1 MAFWERLENVL
12 IFRSNLEAFS
22 ALKLEPKIDQK
33 LFLGVML
40 VQDDP
45 KDHCGLILGPIFVGF
60 CCIVGLSLDQSGID
74 VEITFA
80 TKPDRSLD
88 VPYKVLQSIVSQQ
101 FHRMTKVRA
110 SSETRSI
117 YTYNYIWLLYTT
129 LRP

>member
-45 KDHCGLILGPIFVGF
+45 KDHCGLILGSIFDGF
-60 CCIVGLSLDQSGID
+60 GCILGLSLDQSGID

-80 TKPDRSLD
+80 TELDRSFD
-88 VPYKVLQSIVSQQ
+88 VP
-101 FHRMTKVRA
+101 
-110 SSETRSI
+110 
-117 YTYNYIWLLYTT
+117 
-129 LRP
+129 

>member
-1 MAFWERLENVL
+1 MASWGRLENVL
-12 IFRSNLEAFS
+12 ILGSNVGAFS

-45 KDHCGLILGPIFVGF
+45 KDQCGLILGPIFVGF

-80 TKPDRSLD
+80 TKLDRSFD
-88 VPYKVLQSIVSQQ
+88 VP
-101 FHRMTKVRA
+101 
-110 SSETRSI
+110 
-117 YTYNYIWLLYTT
+117 
-129 LRP
+129 

>member
-1 MAFWERLENVL
+1 MASWGRLENVL
-12 IFRSNLEAFS
+12 ILGSNLEAFS
-22 ALKLEPKIDQK
+22 ALKLEPKIDDK

-80 TKPDRSLD
+80 TKLDRSFD
-88 VPYKVLQSIVSQQ
+88 VP
-101 FHRMTKVRA
+101 
-110 SSETRSI
+110 
-117 YTYNYIWLLYTT
+117 
-129 LRP
+129 